1 MANVISLL
9 RWVIAG
15 LRFVSILLPGL
26 VALYLILRALWD
38 NDTSDIRYGVGMTVI
53 LGLSLLV
60 STPGPQGQRLYRFE
74 AGWVFW
80 LISMVLIFPVT
91 VTALIFG
98 NVDVAAFVFHWVFG
112 VEGTPW
118 GEIIPYVFTTFMYWL
133 ALSVTF
139 LRMRPWMAD
148 LRYRNLAF
156 GAGVL
161 AINPLLVDVVQSQGL
176 SQFEQQESFVTN
188 FIPLQP
194 TAATTDMNN
203 PNIIYVFLEGLERT
217 YGEASGF
224 GDAYAPIRE
233 LGEANLE
240 MTNIHQIYAT
250 GWSLAG
256 TIATQCGVPVVINV
270 FNAIADRSN
279 DDPLVPKVICMSDLT
294 AARGYRNVYISGTEI
309 AGENQGHFGY
319 GNFYYSHGGAQFID
333 RSDLFEEYGEDQ
345 KVVHGSDGWGYR
357 DDLVMERTLKELDHL
372 LIGDQPFFLTVATM
386 DTHGPRAFRSD
397 SCLGLGEPIITQ
409 DIIDAVRCTSA
420 LAAKFV
426 RQLKDRTAGTNTRI
440 VVMSDHLAHHNSAY
454 DTLEQFERRNTVI
467 FLQDDQPPVHIDR
480 PGSMLDVFPTILDWI
495 GWLPTDDPGAGLGV
509 SLLRDDETLV
519 ERFGVDVV
527 NQRLS
532 VDIELSKTLWSGV
545 AAGGV

>member
-1 MANVISLL
+1 MANVIALL
-9 RWVIAG
+9 RWAIAA

-26 VALYLILRALWD
+26 TALYFILWALWYG
-38 NDTSDIRYGVGMTVI
+38 NTNDIRYGGGMTFL

-60 STPGPQGQRLYRFE
+60 SAPGPQGQRLYRFE

-80 LISMVLIFPVT
+80 LIAIVLIFPIT

-98 NVDVAAFVFHWVFG
+98 DVDVAAFVFHWVFG

-118 GEIIPYVFTTFMYWL
+118 GEIIPYVYTTFMYWL
-133 ALSVTF
+133 ALTVTF
-139 LRMRPWMAD
+139 LRLRPWMGGF
-148 LRYRNLAF
+148 RYWNLVYAV
-156 GAGVL
+156 GIL
-161 AINPLLVDVVQSQGL
+161 AINPLIVDLVRSQGL
-176 SQFEQQESFVTN
+176 SQFGQHDSLVTSFNRV
-188 FIPLQP
+188 QP
-194 TAATTDMNN
+194 TAATTGKNN

-217 YGEASGF
+217 YGEVNPF
-224 GDAYAPIRE
+224 GDAYAPIQKMAD
-233 LGEANLE
+233 ANLE
-240 MTNIHQIYAT
+240 LTNVHQIYAT
-250 GWSLAG
+250 SWSLAG
-256 TIATQCGVPVVINV
+256 TVATQCGVTIMVNV

-279 DDPLVPKVICMSDLT
+279 DDPIVPQAVCMSDLT
-294 AARGYRNVYISGTEI
+294 TARGYKNIYMTGHRI
-309 AGENQGHFGY
+309 AGEYQSTFGY
-319 GNFYYSHGGAQFID
+319 GNFYSSHGGAQIID
-333 RSDLFEEYGEDQ
+333 LFDLFEEYGEHQIIDS
-345 KVVHGSDGWGYR
+345 GGEGWGYR
-357 DDLVMERTLKELDHL
+357 DELVMEHALKELDQL
-372 LIGDQPFFLTVATM
+372 LSDDQPFFLTVATM

-397 SCLGLGEPIITQ
+397 ACLAKGEPVVTQ

-426 RQLKDRTAGTNTRI
+426 RQLKEKTAGTNTKI
-440 VVMSDHLAHHNSAY
+440 VVLSDHLAHHNSAY

-467 FLQDDQPPVHIDR
+467 FLQDDQPPAHIDR

-519 ERFGVDVV
+519 ERFGVEVV

>member
-9 RWVIAG
+9 RWAIAG
-15 LRFVSILLPGL
+15 LRFISILLPGL

-60 STPGPQGQRLYRFE
+60 SAPGPQGQRLYRFE

-80 LISMVLIFPVT
+80 LIAIVLIFPIT

-118 GEIIPYVFTTFMYWL
+118 GEINPYVFTTFMYWL

-139 LRMRPWMAD
+139 LRLRPWMAG

-156 GAGVL
+156 GAGIL
-161 AINPLLVDVVQSQGL
+161 AINPLIVDVVQSQGL
-176 SQFEQQESFVTN
+176 SQFGQQESLAADYNQV
-188 FIPLQP
+188 QP
-194 TAATTDMNN
+194 TAATTGKNN

-217 YGEASGF
+217 YGETSGF

-240 MTNIHQIYAT
+240 LTNIHQIYAT

-256 TIATQCGVPVVINV
+256 TVATQCGVPMMGNV
-270 FNAIADRSN
+270 FSAMNGWSN
-279 DDPLVPKVICMSDLT
+279 YDPIVPQAVCMSDLT
-294 AARGYRNVYISGTEI
+294 AARGYKNIYMSSHDV
-309 AGENQGHFGY
+309 AGANNSKFGY
-319 GNFYYSHGGAQFID
+319 GNFYNSHGGVQFINRFDLSEEFGETKMID
-333 RSDLFEEYGEDQ
+333 RGWS
-345 KVVHGSDGWGYR
+345 GWGYR
-357 DDLVMERTLKELDHL
+357 DDLVMEHALNVLDQL
-372 LIGDQPFFLTVATM
+372 LSDDQPFFLTVATM

-397 SCLGLGEPIITQ
+397 SCLGRGEPVITQ

-426 RQLKDRTAGTNTRI
+426 RQLKEKTAGTNTKI
-440 VVMSDHLAHHNSAY
+440 VVLSDHLAHHNSAY
-454 DTLEQFERRNTVI
+454 DTLEQFDRRNTVI
-467 FLQDDQPPVHIDR
+467 FLQDDQPPAHIDK
-480 PGSMLDVFPTILDWI
+480 PGSMLDLFPTILDWI

-519 ERFGVDVV
+519 ERFGVDVI